1 MRDVARTLLKPFELF
16 DFTEIPDASGTLFV
30 GELMP
35 HGASVQRFYFITGVP
50 AGARRGG
57 HAHRTQAKFLVC
69 VQGSLELRI
78 EGQGRV
84 DIVRLD
90 RVGRALYLP
99 AGYWLDLVNFSPG
112 AVLAVLS
119 EHAYDE
125 ADYIRDHAE
134 FRRWE
139 LSA

>member
-1 MRDVARTLLKPFELF
+1 VAWTLLKPYEVF
-16 DFTEIPDASGTLFV
+16 DFTPISDASGTLFV
-30 GELMP
+30 GELKSR
-35 HGASVQRFYFITGVP
+35 GTAIERFYFITGVP

-57 HAHRTQAKFLVC
+57 HAHRTQAKYLVC
-69 VQGSLELRI
+69 VQGGVDVYVEAH
-78 EGQGRV
+78 GRV
-84 DIVRLD
+84 DVVPLD

-99 AGYWLDLVNFSPG
+99 AGYWLELVNFSPG
-112 AVLAVLS
+112 AGLAVLS